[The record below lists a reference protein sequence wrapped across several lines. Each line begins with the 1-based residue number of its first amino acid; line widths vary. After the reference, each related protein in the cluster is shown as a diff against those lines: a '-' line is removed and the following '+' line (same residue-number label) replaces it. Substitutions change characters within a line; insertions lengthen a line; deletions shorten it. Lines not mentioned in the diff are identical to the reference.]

1 MTADAFQA
9 GMSRLQARAVTEAQ
23 AEARREEDAQGLWWY
38 GLLLLV
44 VSLAAEG
51 LLGRRLG

>member
-1 MTADAFQA
+1 LQA
-9 GMSRLQARAVTEAQ
+9 GAAIEAQ
-23 AEARREEDAQGLWWY
+23 AEARRQEDAQGLWWY

-44 VSLAAEG
+44 VSLVAEG